1 MTRLLHLDLRRPGRC
16 RDHRSLLEE
25 EKSMRTTHEPIH
37 PEEILLKEFLNPM
50 GTTRY
55 RLAQTISVP
64 AIR

>member
-1 MTRLLHLDLRRPGRC
+1 MRTAAEPMHPEVI
-16 RDHRSLLEE
+16 LLE
-25 EKSMRTTHEPIH
+25 
-37 PEEILLKEFLNPM
+37 EFLNPM

>member
-1 MTRLLHLDLRRPGRC
+1 
-16 RDHRSLLEE
+16 
-25 EKSMRTTHEPIH
+25 MRTAHEPIH
-37 PEEILLKEFLNPM
+37 PREILLEEFLNPM